1 MATSTKIIG
10 LSVISAALVGA
21 GTAVAVMAIIG
32 DDSKKVGARELREVS
47 VIAPSTTVEPAVS
60 PTDTRPENRTVSPS
74 GVAAVPVPTLQS
86 GRGVVPGL
94 HEVTGVLAFRGD
106 DFQLDGRELDMGPD
120 RWLTSTVAS
129 GDLDGNGN
137 VESWWLELSGAIGRS
152 VSVLGDVDDDDID
165 VYEIDGLSVRPLYSE
180 IAPWSDEWNA
190 VDVPAAIEEVL
201 ANGIS
206 ADDAILLA
214 LEQVPG
220 VATDV
225 EIDINDGRP
234 FWEVD
239 VRSLDG
245 DLYDIELDALTGRI
259 IEIDRA

>member
-1 MATSTKIIG
+1 
-10 LSVISAALVGA
+10 
-21 GTAVAVMAIIG
+21 MAITG
-32 DDSKKVGARELREVS
+32 NDSKKVEARELRGVS
-47 VIAPSTTVEPAVS
+47 VVAPNTTVESAVS
-60 PTDTRPENRTVSPS
+60 PIDTRPETRTVRPS

-94 HEVTGVLAFRGD
+94 DEITGVLQFRSD
-106 DFQLDGRELDMGPD
+106 DFRLDGRELDMGPD
-120 RWLTSTVAS
+120 RWLMNTVAS

-137 VESWWLELSGAIGRS
+137 VESWWLELSGAVGRS
-152 VSVLGDVDDDDID
+152 VTVLGDVDDDDID
-165 VYEIDGLSVRPLYSE
+165 VYEIGGLSVRPLYSE

-190 VDVPAAIEEVL
+190 VDVPATIEEVL
-201 ANGIS
+201 ATGIT
-206 ADDAILLA
+206 ADDAVRLA

-234 FWEVD
+234 YWEVD